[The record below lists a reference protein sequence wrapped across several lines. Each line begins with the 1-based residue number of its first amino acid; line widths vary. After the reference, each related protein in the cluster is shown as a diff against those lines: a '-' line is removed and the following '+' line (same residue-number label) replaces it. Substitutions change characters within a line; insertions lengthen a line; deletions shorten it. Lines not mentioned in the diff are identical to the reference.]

1 MSYDVIIRDGLWFDG
16 TGSTPQTRTLGI
28 RDGVVCTV
36 SSTPLDETGCPE
48 IIDAKGKWV
57 VPGFVDVHTH
67 YDAEVLLDPGLRE
80 SVRHGVTTVLLGMC
94 SLSTV
99 YANADDAA
107 DLFSRVEA
115 VPRKFVLARCRNKTW
130 STPAEYVEAI
140 DSLPLGPNVSSL
152 LGHSDL
158 RTSVLGLDRATT
170 RDVEPT
176 DAELDKMAAMLDDA
190 LEAGMLGMSG
200 MDAAIDKLD
209 GDRFRSRALPSTF
222 ATWRERRKLI
232 KVLRKRGRILQSAP
246 NVAKA
251 ESGLLFF
258 LASSPLFGLRK
269 AVRMSLL
276 VSADAKSMP
285 LAVHVFGLGTRLM
298 NFVLRSKVRFQH
310 LPVPFEL
317 YSDGIDLPVFEEFGA
332 GTAALHLRDQLERN
346 ELLADT
352 EYRRRFRRQFD
363 RVKLGPSLWHKDFH
377 DAKIVECPDKTLIGK
392 SFGAIAKERGLHPLD
407 AFLDVLVEN
416 GERNVRWTTIVAN
429 HRPKQLN
436 KLAAEPSIHM
446 GFSDAGAHLRNM
458 AFYNYSLR
466 FLKRTLDAYQDGQP
480 FLTIE
485 RAVHRLTGEVAE
497 WFGLDA
503 GTLREGDRA
512 DFVVIDP
519 AGLDD
524 SVDAYHEEKV
534 PFYGDLSR
542 MVNRNDAAVVATGV
556 NGAIVFRNGEFRDGY
571 GKTVKSGR
579 YLRAGA
585 GRSQTRRLEGV
596 GHPMARTQQQRR
608 EETVARLL
616 EASIATIIEVG
627 YARASA
633 AVITKRA
640 GVSVGAL
647 FRHFDT
653 MGDFM
658 AATAYEVLRRQLD
671 SFTKQ
676 VAAIPSDRPAMEAG
690 LTILRDITSSS
701 TNAVLYELM
710 IAARTD
716 EKLNATL
723 QNVLEQY
730 TSKICDAARALPG
743 ADSLSQET
751 FPVLVALLTN
761 TFDGAAMLRA
771 VLPQPDIEDRR
782 IALLSSLL
790 SGIGLPG

>member
-1 MSYDVIIRDGLWFDG
+1 MAYDVIIRNGLWFDG
-16 TGSTPQTRTLGI
+16 TGSAPQTRTLGI

-36 SSTPLDETGCPE
+36 SSGPLDGTGCPE
-48 IIDAKGKWV
+48 VIDAKGKWV
-57 VPGFVDVHTH
+57 LPGFVDVHTH
-67 YDAEVLLDPGLRE
+67 YDAEVLLDPGLQE

-99 YANADDAA
+99 YSNADDAA

-115 VPRKFVLARCRNKTW
+115 VPRNFVLGALKDNKTW
-130 STPAEYVEAI
+130 STPAQYVEAI

-158 RTSVLGLDRATT
+158 RTAVLGLDRATD
-170 RDVEPT
+170 RNVQPT
-176 DAELDKMAAMLDDA
+176 DAELDTMAAMLDDA

-232 KVLRKRGRILQSAP
+232 KVLRRRGRILQSAP

-258 LASSPLFGLRK
+258 LSSSPMFGLRK
-269 AVRMSLL
+269 GVRMSLL

-285 LAVHVFGLGTRLM
+285 LAVHVFGRGTRLL
-298 NFVLRSKVRFQH
+298 NFVLGSKVRFQH

-346 ELLADT
+346 TLLADE
-352 EYRRRFRRQFD
+352 EYRRKFRRQFD

-377 DAKIVECPDKTLIGK
+377 EAVIVECPDKTLVGK
-392 SFGAIAKERGLHPLD
+392 SFGTIAGERGLHPLD

-436 KLAAEPSIHM
+436 KLANEPSIHM

-458 AFYNYSLR
+458 AFYNFSLR
-466 FLKRTLDAYQDGQP
+466 LLKRTLEAYRDGKP
-480 FLTIE
+480 FMTIE
-485 RAVHRLTGEVAE
+485 RAVYRLTGEVAE

-524 SVDAYHEEKV
+524 TVDGYHEAKV

-556 NGAIVFRNGEFRDGY
+556 GGAIVFRDGQFREGY

-585 GRSQTRRLEGV
+585 GHSQLAG
-596 GHPMARTQQQRR
+596 
-608 EETVARLL
+608 
-616 EASIATIIEVG
+616 S
-627 YARASA
+627 SA
-633 AVITKRA
+633 
-640 GVSVGAL
+640 
-647 FRHFDT
+647 
-653 MGDFM
+653 
-658 AATAYEVLRRQLD
+658 
-671 SFTKQ
+671 Q
-676 VAAIPSDRPAMEAG
+676 V
-690 LTILRDITSSS
+690 
-701 TNAVLYELM
+701 
-710 IAARTD
+710 
-716 EKLNATL
+716 
-723 QNVLEQY
+723 
-730 TSKICDAARALPG
+730 
-743 ADSLSQET
+743 
-751 FPVLVALLTN
+751 
-761 TFDGAAMLRA
+761 
-771 VLPQPDIEDRR
+771 
-782 IALLSSLL
+782 
-790 SGIGLPG
+790 